1 MAKLSAAMKKLN
13 VKEAI
18 VWLAYDHIGT
28 YSHPELAIQIG
39 WKEYRLRFQRNTLN
53 LDDPYENTPWH
64 KHRAVMQAEEVA
76 GTFLDVGRVP
86 YGICYAPHWERLA
99 AEDACVAADLWAAL
113 AKARLPTPGKED
125 ELKPMIDALT
135 ALGVLVTIKY
145 AGSKGTLEYAYQ
157 LPPEFRGHASKLANS
172 VEAAEAKA
180 AYFNQVA
187 TEKKERAATAA
198 AQGEAHV

>member
-28 YSHPELAIQIG
+28 YSYPELAIQIG
-39 WKEYRLRFQRNTLN
+39 WREYRLRFQRDALSLN
-53 LDDPYENTPWH
+53 DPYGDTPWH
-64 KHRAVMQAEEVA
+64 KNRVVMQAEEIA
-76 GTFLDVGRVP
+76 GTFLDIGRLP

-99 AEDACVAADLWAAL
+99 AEDTCVAADLWAAIS
-113 AKARLPTPGKED
+113 KARAYTPGKED
-125 ELKPMIDALT
+125 ELTPMIDALRK
-135 ALGVLVTIKY
+135 LGVPVTIRYTGYGKN
-145 AGSKGTLEYAYQ
+145 SEYLYGVPGDCQ
-157 LPPEFRGHASKLANS
+157 GHASKLTNS

>member
-28 YSHPELAIQIG
+28 YTHPEVAIQIG
-39 WKEYRLRFQRNTLN
+39 WREYRLKFQRNTLR
-53 LDDPYENTPWH
+53 LDDPYDNTPWH

-86 YGICYAPHWERLA
+86 YGICYSPHWERLA
-99 AEDACVAADLWAAL
+99 AEDAETAAKLWAEIN
-113 AKARLPTPGKED
+113 KARVPSTGKED
-125 ELKPMIDALT
+125 ELFPLIDSLRK
-135 ALGVLVTIKY
+135 LGVPVTIKY
-145 AGSKGTLEYAYQ
+145 AGSKGTVEYAYQ
-157 LPPEFRGHASKLANS
+157 LPPEFIGHASKLANS

-187 TEKKERAATAA
+187 AEKKERAATAA
-198 AQGEAHV
+198 AEEAA